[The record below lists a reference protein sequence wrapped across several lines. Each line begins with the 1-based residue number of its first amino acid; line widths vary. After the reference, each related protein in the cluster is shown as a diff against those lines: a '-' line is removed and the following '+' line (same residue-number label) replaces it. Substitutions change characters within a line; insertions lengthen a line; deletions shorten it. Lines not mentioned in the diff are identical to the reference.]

1 MCAWVKSE
9 ENAAVVQSWLPID
22 VLECPAGSFVDGITC
37 KECAAG
43 SSSMGGK
50 ASACELCVPGTDLA
64 LPNVSSLTARNSRQ
78 NQCLWRTFLPSLGFL
93 SVQECS
99 KANLHSSVASAATN
113 WVASTKSWQV
123 ERAAASV
130 PRTRSALSESY
141 PGHPSK
147 LASVKR
153 VRRLSMRT
161 GMRIVGACISLM
173 VARYA
178 GYFSTLGLPG
188 TVEET
193 LASAIKALA

>member
-1 MCAWVKSE
+1 MFARLLLATRTQHE
-9 ENAAVVQSWLPID
+9 YR
-22 VLECPAGSFVDGITC
+22 SFV
-37 KECAAG
+37 EV
-43 SSSMGGK
+43 
-50 ASACELCVPGTDLA
+50 E
-64 LPNVSSLTARNSRQ
+64 R
-78 NQCLWRTFLPSLGFL
+78 FLLSPGFL

-99 KANLHSSVASAATN
+99 NPNVHQLVASAATT
-113 WVASTKSWQV
+113 WAASTKSWQV

-153 VRRLSMRT
+153 VRRPSMRT

-193 LASAIKALA
+193 LASAVIALLRALP

>member
-1 MCAWVKSE
+1 MLAH
-9 ENAAVVQSWLPID
+9 L
-22 VLECPAGSFVDGITC
+22 LL
-37 KECAAG
+37 
-43 SSSMGGK
+43 
-50 ASACELCVPGTDLA
+50 ASRV
-64 LPNVSSLTARNSRQ
+64 RI
-78 NQCLWRTFLPSLGFL
+78 QCLWRAFLLSLGFL

-123 ERAAASV
+123 KRAAAFV
-130 PRTRSALSESY
+130 QPTRNALSESY

-153 VRRLSMRT
+153 VRRPSMRT

-193 LASAIKALA
+193 LASASITLACVRTHLPLGVCRSASNAQQEVLAKVYLNGQYRLQVRLI